1 MCRLDGRRCF
11 GPVSYTHLNGTF
23 VCEQTGRVQDPLG
36 LRFQPDKKRLGL
48 DLCEVRRMIEPE
60 IAALAAQK
68 ATEEEIARMQAL
80 CDAIEEKVR
89 RNENYGALDQRRLRG
104 ARKG

>member
-1 MCRLDGRRCF
+1 
-11 GPVSYTHLNGTF
+11 
-23 VCEQTGRVQDPLG
+23 
-36 LRFQPDKKRLGL
+36 
-48 DLCEVRRMIEPE
+48 MIEPE

-89 RNENYGALDQRRLRG
+89 RNENYGALDQQLDVYKRQQPLQTNLLF
-104 ARKG
+104 